1 MAKVETQVTKN
12 VIASSVLLLKY
23 SSQEIRIGILINNN
37 IMFIIR
43 LGLVFSKSIVES
55 RYKTYFDFETAIPHY
70 IEGVLGSYFLPT
82 SRQHNVVLPSENGRF
97 ALADKF

>member
-1 MAKVETQVTKN
+1 MAKVETQVMCCEAKN
-12 VIASSVLLLKY
+12 VIACSVFLLN

-70 IEGVLGSYFLPT
+70 IEGVLGSVA
-82 SRQHNVVLPSENGRF
+82 SRLRPIRNIFSPS
-97 ALADKF
+97 